1 MKVYISY
8 RRITISTGVKVL
20 PSLWDQKN
28 GCLISDK
35 KELNR
40 IEKDNPGNTS
50 KLKTIEL
57 TIANYKM
64 AFEKAV
70 ALLNM
75 RGEEFSESELKLQIQ
90 KELGKAPAMKKK
102 VTLNEFI
109 EDFIENLENGRR
121 LTSNG
126 KPFTNGTIKN
136 YKGFKEQFKAY
147 QKDQHQK
154 IDFDDVTIELRDKFV
169 SYFLKKNYSPNTI
182 WRHVKHLKSIM
193 NVAFEEGLHT
203 NMDFQR
209 RKFMPPQ
216 VSTTEIY
223 LTDDEL
229 DKIYNLDLS
238 DMPHWELARDVFLV
252 GCYTAQRFSDYSRIC
267 AEHIKASPEG
277 NKIISLTQLKTGT
290 PVIIPIMPRLDAILS
305 KYNYNLPKTHEQKVN
320 LYIKKVVA
328 KAEIT
333 TMEADDV
340 FKNGNRTIEKKH
352 KHDLVKTHTARRSG
366 ATNMYLQEVP
376 ILSIMRITGH
386 RTEREFLKY
395 IRITNEQNADNLAD
409 HPYFK

>member
-1 MKVYISY
+1 MKVYINY
-8 RRITISTGVKVL
+8 KRITISTGVKVL

-28 GCLISDK
+28 GCPLSDK
-35 KELNR
+35 KQINK
-40 IEKDNPGNTS
+40 IEKDNPGTTS
-50 KLKTIEL
+50 KLKTVEL
-57 TIANYKM
+57 TIANYKI

-75 RGEEFSESELKLQIQ
+75 RGEEFNEPDLKLQIQ
-90 KELGKAPAMKKK
+90 KELGKAPAVKKRI
-102 VTLNEFI
+102 TLNEFI
-109 EDFIENLENGRR
+109 DNFIEDIENGRR
-121 LTSNG
+121 LTSKG
-126 KPFTNGTIKN
+126 RPFTKGTIKN
-136 YKGFKEQFKAY
+136 YKGFKEQFLAY
-147 QKDQHQK
+147 QKDLHQK
-154 IDFDDVTIELRDKFV
+154 IDFDDVTLELRDKFV

-182 WRHVKHLKSIM
+182 WRHIKHLKSIM
-193 NVAFEEGLHT
+193 NVAFEEDLHT
-203 NMDFQR
+203 NLDFQK
-209 RKFMPPQ
+209 RKFMIPQ
-216 VSTTEIY
+216 VTTTEIY

-267 AEHIKASPEG
+267 EEHIKTSPEG

-290 PVIIPIMPRLDAILS
+290 TVIIPIMPKLDAILK

-320 LYIKKVVA
+320 LYIKKVVE

-333 TMEADDV
+333 SSETDDV
-340 FKNGNRTIEKKH
+340 FKNGNRTTEIKP

-366 ATNMYLQEVP
+366 ATNMYLRGVP

-395 IRITNEQNADNLAD
+395 IRITNEQIADNLAD